1 LALAIVGLI
10 CVGLAGL
17 GLILTIR
24 QANQTQTEVVQATP
38 VIAPQP
44 TLTPTPTIT
53 PIPPTAT
60 NTPEPTPTSTLVVGP
75 TAQEAAVSGTE
86 PIAPLGQTATPNPNE
101 PVPLDQTAAPD
112 PNVTAT
118 NTLVIPLDGAG
129 TPTPAVVAANPPA
142 QIPQGGGILPGDKG
156 FLAWVGLGLLILLIL
171 GLVNFLR
178 SPSSLSDR

>member
-1 LALAIVGLI
+1 MAVAIVGLI
-10 CVGLAGL
+10 CVGVLGL
-17 GLILTIR
+17 GAVLALR

-38 VIAPQP
+38 VIVPQP

-75 TAQEAAVSGTE
+75 TAQEAAVSGEE
-86 PIAPLGQTATPNPNE
+86 PVLGEPAAPLADTATP
-101 PVPLDQTAAPD
+101 D
-112 PNVTAT
+112 PNATAT
-118 NTLVIPLDGAG
+118 STLVLRPTEVG
-129 TPTPAVVAANPPA
+129 TPTPAAVAVNPPA
-142 QIPQGGGILPGDKG
+142 QIPQGGGVLPGDKG
-156 FLAWVGLGLLILLIL
+156 FLAWAGLGLLVLLIL

>member
-1 LALAIVGLI
+1 MAVAVVGLI
-10 CVGLAGL
+10 CVGLLGL
-17 GLILTIR
+17 GAVLALR

-38 VIAPQP
+38 VIAPQS

-60 NTPEPTPTSTLVVGP
+60 NTPEPTPTGTLVVGP
-75 TAQEAAVSGTE
+75 TAQEAAVTE
-86 PIAPLGQTATPNPNE
+86 EEPVLGEPAVPLADTATP
-101 PVPLDQTAAPD
+101 D
-112 PNVTAT
+112 PNATAT
-118 NTLVIPLDGAG
+118 STLVLRPTEVG
-129 TPTPAVVAANPPA
+129 TPTPAAVAVNPPA

-156 FLAWVGLGLLILLIL
+156 FLAWAGLGLLVLLIL